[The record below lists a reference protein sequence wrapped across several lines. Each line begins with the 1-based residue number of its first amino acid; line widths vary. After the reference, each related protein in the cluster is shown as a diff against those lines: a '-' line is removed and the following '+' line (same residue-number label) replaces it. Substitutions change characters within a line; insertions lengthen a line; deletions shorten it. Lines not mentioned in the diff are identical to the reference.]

1 MSPEP
6 YPVDTRQR
14 PLASLRVSITDRC
27 NLRCGYCMPEEH
39 YEWLPAKDILSFEEI
54 LRLTGLFADTGA
66 KRLRLTGG
74 EPLLRKDAAKLVAMI
89 CAADRFDEVA
99 MTTNALG
106 LATNA
111 AALKAA
117 GLTRLT
123 VSLDS
128 LHQDRVKQV
137 SGRDSLARVL
147 EGLDAA
153 AAVGFTGT
161 KLDTVAMAG
170 FNDDEL
176 SDFIHFGSQ
185 RDIEV
190 RFIEYMDVPGAT
202 KWTQGNVISRKEML
216 VRIESE
222 VGVKPEPHGH
232 QGSAPAARFRLPA
245 GATWKSQDLSGQVFG
260 IIASTTEP
268 FCGSCDRSRLTADG
282 MWLRCLYA
290 ELGTNLLQELRSGI
304 SDDQLRALIQGTW
317 QTRTDNG
324 AEQRL
329 DAENRKAFEP
339 KTPGVHLEMHT
350 RGG

>member
-1 MSPEP
+1 MSLEP

-14 PLASLRVSITDRC
+14 PLGSLRVSITDRC
-27 NLRCGYCMPEEH
+27 NLRCGYCMPEDN

-66 KRLRLTGG
+66 NRLRLTGG

-89 CAADRFDEVA
+89 CAANRFDEVA

-106 LATNA
+106 LAANA
-111 AALKAA
+111 SALKAA

-128 LHQDRVKQV
+128 LHADRVKQV
-137 SGRDSLARVL
+137 SGRDSLAQVL
-147 EGLDAA
+147 EGLAA
-153 AAVGFTGT
+153 AAEVGFTGT

-176 SDFIHFGSQ
+176 SDFLVFGAQ
-185 RDIEV
+185 RNIEV

-216 VRIESE
+216 ARIESE

-232 QGSAPAARFRLPA
+232 QGSAPAARFRLPT

-268 FCGSCDRSRLTADG
+268 FCGSCDRSRITADG
-282 MWLRCLYA
+282 MWFRCLYA

-304 SDDQLRALIQGTW
+304 SDDQLRAKIQGTW
-317 QTRTDNG
+317 KARTDNG

-329 DAENRKAFEP
+329 EAKNRQAFEP

>member
-1 MSPEP
+1 MSLEP
-6 YPVDTRQR
+6 FPVDTRQR

-27 NLRCGYCMPEEH
+27 NLRCGYCMPEES

-66 KRLRLTGG
+66 RRLRLTGG
-74 EPLLRKDAAKLVAMI
+74 EPLLRKDATKLVAMI
-89 CAADRFDEVA
+89 CAANRFDEVA

-106 LATNA
+106 LATSA
-111 AALKAA
+111 EALKAA

-128 LHQDRVKQV
+128 LHQDRVKQI

-147 EGLDAA
+147 AGLDAA
-153 AAVGFTGT
+153 ANAGFTGT

-176 SDFIHFGSQ
+176 SDFLHFGAQ
-185 RDIEV
+185 RAIEV
-190 RFIEYMDVPGAT
+190 RFIEYMDVPGAS
-202 KWTQGNVISRKEML
+202 KWTSGKVISRKEML
-216 VRIESE
+216 ARIEAE
-222 VGVKPEPHGH
+222 VGVKPEPFGH
-232 QGSAPAARFRLPA
+232 QGSAPAARFRLPT

-268 FCGSCDRSRLTADG
+268 FCGSCDRSRITADG
-282 MWLRCLYA
+282 MWFRCLYA
-290 ELGTNLLQELRSGI
+290 ELGTNLLQELRSGV
-304 SDDQLRALIQGTW
+304 SDDQLRAKIRGTW
-317 QTRTDNG
+317 QARTDNG

-329 DAENRKAFEP
+329 ERKIRKAYEP
-339 KTPGVHLEMHT
+339 KVPGVHLEMHT